1 MTIFP
6 FIGRRASERTELLKA
21 ILAELR
27 LTNQL
32 LRQTAG
38 KAETPPRAATRKN
51 RGKHD
56 RRRQEDYYL
65 RKYDKD

>member
-1 MTIFP
+1 MTFFP

-38 KAETPPRAATRKN
+38 KAETRKN
-51 RGKHD
+51 RGRHD
-56 RRRQEDYYL
+56 SRRQEDYYL